1 MRKSIKR
8 YQLLIWISLLL
19 TLGFIAVMASNY
31 YVSRDAVERSLSENT
46 LPITGDNVYSEI
58 QKDILRPIFVSSQMA
73 HDTFVRDWLL
83 NGEEDGAQIA
93 KYLKEVKLRNN
104 AISSFL
110 VSDLSKNYYYSD
122 GLLKTISESDSR
134 DTWFFRVKNL
144 KTAYET
150 NVDLDMANR
159 DSMTIFTNHRVSDYS
174 GKFIGA
180 VGIGLTLDTM
190 KHLIDSYQS
199 RFQRKIYFVD
209 KKGKVVLSGNSSA
222 LRNGDINQLPGLA
235 QVAKQILA
243 NNQSGKD
250 SLKLSYQNEADK
262 VYLNSRFIPEL
273 GWFLLVEQSLN
284 TELSSIQRSL
294 IVSGA
299 IGAGITI
306 LVLLLTL
313 LSIRRYQN
321 KIERSAATD
330 PLTKL
335 LNRQAF
341 DFVFQQAILDS
352 ERSRQP
358 LCVALMDID
367 HFKKINDRQGHLIGD
382 HVLKEIAMIAKR
394 SLRESDVICRWGG
407 EEFLILLKN
416 CALEKATA
424 IAENLRN
431 TIATNDFSRT
441 TDLAKGRLNL
451 TVSMGVAECKTQE
464 SEDSVFERADV
475 ALYQAKESGRNSVY
489 FSE

>member
-1 MRKSIKR
+1 MRKSLKR

-19 TLGFIAVMASNY
+19 TLGFIAVIASNY
-31 YVSRDAVERSLSENT
+31 YVSKDAVERSLSENS

-58 QKDILRPIFVSSQMA
+58 QKDILRPVFVSAQMA

-83 NGEEDGAQIA
+83 NGEDDATQIA

-110 VSDLSKNYYYSD
+110 VSDLSKNYYYPD
-122 GLLKTISESDSR
+122 GLLKTVKESDSR
-134 DTWFFRVKNL
+134 DLWFFRVKNL
-144 KTAYET
+144 KTPYET
-150 NVDLDMANR
+150 NVDLDLANR
-159 DSMTIFTNHRVSDYS
+159 DNMTIFTNYRVTDYS

-209 KKGKVVLSGNSSA
+209 KKGTVVLAGSASLKNGN
-222 LRNGDINQLPGLA
+222 IHQLPGLSHI
-235 QVAKQILA
+235 AKQILGTSA
-243 NNQSGKD
+243 ND
-250 SLKLSYQNEADK
+250 SLHLTYQNDAEK
-262 VYLNSRFIPEL
+262 IVLNSRFLPEL
-273 GWFLLVEQSLN
+273 GWYLLVEQNLD
-284 TELSSIQRSL
+284 TEMQAIQRSL
-294 IVSGA
+294 LINGIVGGS
-299 IGAGITI
+299 ITL

-321 KIERSAATD
+321 KIEKSAATD

-367 HFKKINDRQGHLIGD
+367 HFKKINDKQGHLIGD

-424 IAENLRN
+424 IAENLRT
-431 TIATNDFSRT
+431 TIAANDFSRT